1 MTIRLSTGLSNA
13 VLGTAS
19 MRATLA
25 SAKLDIYTG
34 AQPTTADDAP
44 TGTLLAT
51 IDLGGAG
58 INFDAPVGNVLSKAA
73 AEVWSA
79 VAIATGTAGWFRLSL
94 LTDTGAVST
103 TEPRLDGAIAV
114 SNSDMNISN
123 TAITTG
129 ATQTVDSFS
138 ITLPL
143 V

>member
-1 MTIRLSTGLSNA
+1 MAIRLSTGLANT
-13 VLGTAS
+13 VLGTSS
-19 MRATLA
+19 MQAALA
-25 SAKLDIYTG
+25 SSKLEIYSG

-44 TGTLLAT
+44 TGVLLAT

-79 VAIATGTAGWFRLSL
+79 VAAATGTAGWFRLSK
-94 LTDTGAVST
+94 LTDTGAAST
-103 TEPRLDGAIAV
+103 TDIRLDGAVAT

-123 TAITTG
+123 TAITAG
-129 ATQTVDSFS
+129 ATQTIDSFS